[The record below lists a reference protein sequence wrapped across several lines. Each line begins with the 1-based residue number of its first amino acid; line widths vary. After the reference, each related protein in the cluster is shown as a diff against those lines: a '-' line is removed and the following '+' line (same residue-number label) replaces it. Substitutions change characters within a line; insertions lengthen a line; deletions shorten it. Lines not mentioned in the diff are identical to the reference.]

1 MFKPVYAFERQL
13 LCGHGK
19 ARNTDAVAKHIMDIA
34 NIDWLGRNGERTIQ
48 NMLVE
53 ALARPEHH
61 TMLAERHRLGV
72 AIASQMAN
80 GQNIH
85 VLCGPLIR
93 PDYLAIS
100 GARKSRPHG
109 GAQSMRTCEAKPPS
123 ATSRSPGHNQ
133 NLKCQRARRYP
144 PELRTALSK
153 FPART
158 RRWPDP
164 TKTKPYARC

>member
-13 LCGHGK
+13 LCRRGK
-19 ARNTDAVAKHIMDIA
+19 ARDADAVTKHIMDIA

-61 TMLAERHRLGV
+61 AMLAERHRLGV

-85 VLCGPLIR
+85 ASSANSSHLIR
-93 PDYLAIS
+93 PAYLAIS
-100 GARKSRPHG
+100 GARKSRPL
-109 GAQSMRTCEAKPPS
+109 GACSLC
-123 ATSRSPGHNQ
+123 
-133 NLKCQRARRYP
+133 
-144 PELRTALSK
+144 AL
-153 FPART
+153 
-158 RRWPDP
+158 
-164 TKTKPYARC
+164 